1 MNAIALQ
8 SIAFILN
15 TMFITKS
22 AYKSPVSAFFTG
34 RGEVAWSATELALQ
48 QIWFLVQLEEI
59 EAAGG
64 SGFSISRTVLLF
76 DFQNVEQFIQSDPGD
91 RARLKSVHIVTPGHV
106 NGSDNWQMD
115 QIKAVWQG
123 REPVDDYEIPMDI
136 FETVSGKK
144 YSASFSDL
152 SIEELAGETLK
163 FQFSH

>member
-1 MNAIALQ
+1 
-8 SIAFILN
+8 
-15 TMFITKS
+15 MFITRV

-48 QIWFLVQLEEI
+48 QIWFLVQLEEF

-64 SGFSISRTVLLF
+64 SGFSTSRTVLLF
-76 DFQNVEQFIQSDPGD
+76 DFQNVEQFIQSDQGD
-91 RARLKSVHIVTPGHV
+91 KARLKSVHIVTPGHV

-144 YSASFSDL
+144 YSASFSGL
-152 SIEELAGETLK
+152 SIDELAGETLK
-163 FQFSH
+163 FQFLH